1 MEALFYVFVA
11 LMLVVAGAVLYD
23 LYGPE
28 ITAKVAQ
35 VKAAAAAVKADV
47 EKL

>member
-11 LMLVVAGAVLYD
+11 LMLVVAGAVLWG
-23 LYGPE
+23 LYGFRV
-28 ITAKVAQ
+28 TAKAAQ
-35 VKAAAAAVKADV
+35 VKAAADAVKADV